1 MYYNQNDLLSYSF
14 NLKDLY
20 QSIISE
26 QVFKNNEIYN
36 KIISKKPSGNPD
48 IRITHNS
55 FIYSL
60 LSTEILNVLN
70 IKESK
75 LLFSGTEKKYND
87 TLTHKLFEY
96 DCNINQKTRK
106 KIIEIAKQMIKT
118 SQYLEDLYSNIDS
131 FIQMLSV
138 IGQDNRIKVL
148 LFDSIQKH
156 NDIIAILNYF
166 THFYPNNFSERILNF
181 NNLTTKVL
189 WLFL

>member
-118 SQYLEDLYSNIDS
+118 SQYLEDLYSN
-131 FIQMLSV
+131 
-138 IGQDNRIKVL
+138 
-148 LFDSIQKH
+148 
-156 NDIIAILNYF
+156 AIRYR
-166 THFYPNNFSERILNF
+166 PR
-181 NNLTTKVL
+181 
-189 WLFL
+189 